1 MIQVI
6 DSSTAP
12 DDDKKEANESIKAT
26 AVSSVCC
33 SVCNKNKAKYKCPRC
48 MRPYCSVS
56 CYQIH
61 NNNDDDNGT
70 FNDSCSGDDN
80 ACTTLFNKH
89 QLSSGPYLT
98 NNDKLSPRDDVLT
111 CMHHDINDNLDNIE
125 KRDASITQL
134 LQTNN
139 DNEEGLVDIMHA
151 MTLDIR
157 NGNDA
162 CTYPSILLVEKQ
174 QAKAKKEMNDDFSSE
189 LNWQNMLQ
197 KIRDDYDGEETEQQ
211 RLLLG

>member
-6 DSSTAP
+6 DSSTADP
-12 DDDKKEANESIKAT
+12 DDDKKEAGKST

-56 CYQIH
+56 CYRIH
-61 NNNDDDNGT
+61 NNNDDNNGT
-70 FNDSCSGDDN
+70 FNDSSSSDN
-80 ACTTLFNKH
+80 ACTALFHKH
-89 QLSSGPYLT
+89 QLSSGTFPT
-98 NNDKLSPRDDVLT
+98 NNDKVLPRDDVLT

-151 MTLDIR
+151 MKLDIR

-162 CTYPSILLVEKQ
+162 YTYPSILLVEKQ
-174 QAKAKKEMNDDFSSE
+174 EAKAKITVE
-189 LNWQNMLQ
+189 LAEYATKN
-197 KIRDDYDGEETEQQ
+197 KR
-211 RLLLG
+211 

>member
-1 MIQVI
+1 MIAVI

-12 DDDKKEANESIKAT
+12 DDGKKEVDKLIKAT
-26 AVSSVCC
+26 AAGCC
-33 SVCNKNKAKYKCPRC
+33 SVCNENNKAKYKCPRC

-61 NNNDDDNGT
+61 NNNDDNNGT
-70 FNDSCSGDDN
+70 FNDSSSSDDN
-80 ACTTLFNKH
+80 TCTTLFNKH
-89 QLSSGPYLT
+89 QLSSGPIPT
-98 NNDKLSPRDDVLT
+98 NNDKLLPRDDVLT

-151 MTLDIR
+151 MKLDIR

-174 QAKAKKEMNDDFSSE
+174 QARTKKEMNDDFSE
-189 LNWQNMLQ
+189 LNWQNILQ
-197 KIRDDYDGEETEQQ
+197 KIDYDGEDAKQQ
-211 RLLLG
+211 RWLLE

>member
-1 MIQVI
+1 M
-6 DSSTAP
+6 STMY
-12 DDDKKEANESIKAT
+12 E
-26 AVSSVCC
+26 
-33 SVCNKNKAKYKCPRC
+33 
-48 MRPYCSVS
+48 
-56 CYQIH
+56 
-61 NNNDDDNGT
+61 T
-70 FNDSCSGDDN
+70 FNDSSSSDHN

-89 QLSSGPYLT
+89 HLSRGPIPT
-98 NNDKLSPRDDVLT
+98 NNDKLLPRDDVLT

-174 QAKAKKEMNDDFSSE
+174 QARTKKEMNDDFSE
-189 LNWQNMLQ
+189 LNWQNILQ
-197 KIRDDYDGEETEQQ
+197 KIDYDGEDAKQQ
-211 RLLLG
+211 RWLLE

>member
-1 MIQVI
+1 MIAVI

-12 DDDKKEANESIKAT
+12 DDGKKEVDKLIKAT
-26 AVSSVCC
+26 AAGCC
-33 SVCNKNKAKYKCPRC
+33 SVCNENNKAKYKCPRC

-61 NNNDDDNGT
+61 NNDDDNGT
-70 FNDSCSGDDN
+70 FKDSSSSDHN

-89 QLSSGPYLT
+89 HLSRGPIPT
-98 NNDKLSPRDDVLT
+98 NNDKLLPRDDVP

-151 MTLDIR
+151 MKLDIR

-162 CTYPSILLVEKQ
+162 YTYPSILLVEKQ
-174 QAKAKKEMNDDFSSE
+174 EAKAKITVE
-189 LNWQNMLQ
+189 LAEYATKN
-197 KIRDDYDGEETEQQ
+197 KR
-211 RLLLG
+211 